1 MASGS
6 AGWHQVDSLL
16 TIAGMSSAVDIL
28 QPHLLALQSDLWF
41 GRLPAPLAARLLEIA
56 ELRQLRDK
64 QALFRRGDACSGLYC
79 LLSGV
84 MRVSGLTEAGKEAIL
99 TMLQPLSWFGEI
111 GVFDG
116 MPRTH
121 DVVAEGPVTV
131 LHLPQ
136 FELLNIVCD
145 NPLYW
150 RELGLLMALK
160 LRLAFIGMEDMAL
173 QPAEARMARR
183 LVLLA
188 HAGADSPD
196 AGRHSIGIKQEQLSL
211 MLGLSRQTANKILK
225 GFEQD
230 GAVRVAYGRIEV
242 LDLARLKELG
252 GVSAQE
258 NALTQARP
266 GLL

>member
-1 MASGS
+1 LP
-6 AGWHQVDSLL
+6 SLR
-16 TIAGMSSAVDIL
+16 A
-28 QPHLLALQSDLWF
+28 DLWF
-41 GRLPAPLAARLLEIA
+41 GRLPPALSARLLEVA
-56 ELRQLRDK
+56 ELRQLHDK
-64 QALFRRGDACSGLYC
+64 QPLFRRGDACSGLYG
-79 LLSGV
+79 LLSGA

-111 GVFDG
+111 GLFDG

-136 FELLNIVCD
+136 FELMTIVGD

-173 QPAEARMARR
+173 LPAEARMARR
-183 LVLLA
+183 LVFLA
-188 HAGADSPD
+188 HAGAEPRDVAS
-196 AGRHSIGIKQEQLSL
+196 HHIGVNQEQLAL
-211 MLGLSRQTANKILK
+211 MLALSRQTANKILK
-225 GFEQD
+225 SFEQE

-242 LDLARLKELG
+242 LDLSRLKQLG
-252 GVSAQE
+252 GVSE
-258 NALTQARP
+258 REDALTRARP